1 MAIFVYGNFFPGV
14 YVSSFTDKDSKT
26 DAPESPLAPSA
37 QVADPGRRRFSR
49 SAIAGS
55 AVLLSLGN
63 RAAWGQQIGCMSVA
77 TLNSFN
83 PSKGVFI
90 SAPAGNRPA
99 HNEGLA
105 ADIHRISSPPNYLG
119 TDGTYSTCKD
129 PSSLDSICYVK
140 GKCPP

>member
-1 MAIFVYGNFFPGV
+1 
-14 YVSSFTDKDSKT
+14 VSSFTDKDSKT
-26 DAPESPLAPSA
+26 DATDSPLAPAA
-37 QVADPGRRRFSR
+37 QVPDPGRRRFSR

-63 RAAWGQQIGCMSVA
+63 RAAWGQQVGCMSLA

-83 PSKGVFI
+83 PSTGMFI
-90 SAPAGNRPA
+90 SAPAGRPE

-105 ADIHRISSPPNYLG
+105 KDIHRISSPPNYLG

-129 PSSLDSICYVK
+129 PNSLDGVCYVK